1 MTRAHAIGDD
11 MHTEN
16 ITLAETDGTE
26 TGRTVNA
33 QTLISIVIPVLNEE
47 ESVDPFVDAVAPLL
61 DATGASWELIF
72 VDDGSTDQTIN
83 ILLAR
88 RRRNPQI
95 RIVKL
100 SRNFGKEA
108 ALAAGLDHAAGDMVA
123 VMDVDMQDPPELLT
137 EMVARWREGYDVVY
151 GRRVQRTNDSAL
163 KRMTARRFYKLF
175 NQISDAPIPDNVGD
189 FRLMDRS
196 VVEALKR
203 LPERVRFM
211 KGLFSWVGF
220 KSIAVDY
227 ERPARFAGQTKFRYW
242 RLWNF
247 ALDGITSFST
257 VPLRIW
263 TYVGSLIAAFAFIYG
278 SFIILR
284 TLILGVD
291 VPGYASLL
299 AVMLFI
305 GGVQLIG
312 LGILGEYL
320 GRVFY
325 EVKQRP
331 VYLASKLYGFDQ
343 G

>member
-1 MTRAHAIGDD
+1 MTRARGTGDD

-88 RRRNPQI
+88 RQRNPQI

>member
-1 MTRAHAIGDD
+1 MNQAD
-11 MHTEN
+11 
-16 ITLAETDGTE
+16 ITIVE
-26 TGRTVNA
+26 TGGAEPARTVDTG
-33 QTLISIVIPVLNEE
+33 TLISIVIPVLNEE
-47 ESVDPFVDAVAPLL
+47 ESVNPFVDAIGPLL
-61 DATGASWELIF
+61 DSTGASWELVF
-72 VDDGSTDQTIN
+72 VDDGSTDRTVD

-88 RRRNPQI
+88 RLNTPQI

-108 ALAAGLDHAAGDMVA
+108 ALAAGLDHASGDMVA
-123 VMDVDMQDPPELLT
+123 VMDVDMQDPPELLI

-151 GRRVQRTNDSAL
+151 GRRVQRTSDSAL
-163 KRMTARRFYKLF
+163 KRMTARRFYQFF
-175 NQISDAPIPDNVGD
+175 NRISDAPIPDNVGD

-263 TYVGSLIAAFAFIYG
+263 TYVGTLIAAIAFVYG

-284 TLILGVD
+284 TLIMGVD

-331 VYLASKLYGFDQ
+331 VYLAAKLYGFDAR
-343 G
+343 

>member
-1 MTRAHAIGDD
+1 MSAATVSE
-11 MHTEN
+11 MNKTEMSSVVVHEMQKPRI
-16 ITLAETDGTE
+16 IT
-26 TGRTVNA
+26 A

-47 ESVDPFVDAVAPLL
+47 ESIDLFVDAVGPLL
-61 DATGASWELIF
+61 ESTGASWELVF
-72 VDDGSTDQTIN
+72 VDDGSKDQTIN
-83 ILLAR
+83 VLLTRRAR
-88 RRRNPQI
+88 TPQI
-95 RIVKL
+95 KIVKL

-108 ALAAGLDHAAGDMVA
+108 ALAAGIDHVSGDMVA
-123 VMDVDMQDPPELLT
+123 VMDVDMQDPPTLLL

-151 GRRVQRTNDSAL
+151 GRRVQRDSDSAL

-211 KGLFSWVGF
+211 KGLFAWVGF
-220 KSIAVDY
+220 NSIAVDY
-227 ERPARFAGQTKFRYW
+227 ERPARLAGETKFRYW

-257 VPLRIW
+257 APLRVW
-263 TYVGSLIAAFAFIYG
+263 TYIGFAIAAIAFVYG
-278 SFIILR
+278 SFIIVR
-284 TLILGVD
+284 TLLTGID

-299 AVMLFI
+299 AVTLFI
-305 GGVQLIG
+305 GGVQLMG
-312 LGILGEYL
+312 LGIIGEYL

-331 VYLASKLYGFDQ
+331 VYLASKLYGFEPR
-343 G
+343 

>member
-1 MTRAHAIGDD
+1 MTRARGTGDD

-26 TGRTVNA
+26 TGRTVDA

-88 RRRNPQI
+88 RQRNPQI

>member
-1 MTRAHAIGDD
+1 

-83 ILLAR
+83 ILLTR
-88 RRRNPQI
+88 RQRNPQI

-343 G
+343 R